1 MYKSIDIN
9 GFFYFVLFRCLS
21 VFVLNIAFTNRDA
34 LFLILRIKRKRGGV
48 LLLQAFVNVNS
59 VSVIFG

>member
-1 MYKSIDIN
+1 M

-21 VFVLNIAFTNRDA
+21 VSVLNIAFTNRDA
-34 LFLILRIKRKRGGV
+34 LFLILRIKRQRGGV

>member
-1 MYKSIDIN
+1 M

-34 LFLILRIKRKRGGV
+34 LFLILRIKRQRGGV